1 MEDWH
6 ILFASTF
13 LIGLLIYLILPK
25 FLQPGVFFQF
35 DAIRRSG
42 ELTLRIE
49 DSYFQGMITEV
60 QRIELLN
67 RVSTNAIN
75 LLLIRRK
82 LNRILSVENSKL
94 IGDQII
100 PKDWYDSSHPL
111 IISKFKF
118 HKDVVSDIREM
129 VDCANSG
136 NHRASLTMAGRVLEQ
151 ILNQLLSDN
160 EISIDP
166 NFGIGQKIGL
176 ARKADVYLDP
186 AMMDIWNIINKQR
199 IAGVHAKEAV
209 PIPSKDQVM
218 MVIHAIKDCLSRILN
233 EEGLNDD

>member
-13 LIGLLIYLILPK
+13 LIGLLIYIILPK
-25 FLQPGVFFQF
+25 FLQPGFFFQL
-35 DAIRRSG
+35 DSKLRSKD
-42 ELTLRIE
+42 LTLRIE
-49 DSYFQGMITEV
+49 DSYFQGMITDI
-60 QRIELLN
+60 QRVELLN
-67 RVSTNAIN
+67 RVSTNSIT

-82 LNRILSVENSKL
+82 LNRILSVENSKRN
-94 IGDQII
+94 GGEII

-129 VDCANSG
+129 VDCANNG

-151 ILNQLLSDN
+151 ILNQLLDDH
-160 EISIDP
+160 EISIDT
-166 NFGIGQKIGL
+166 NFGIGKKIGL
-176 ARKADVYLDP
+176 ARESDIYFDP

-199 IAGVHAKEAV
+199 IAGVHAKETV
-209 PIPSKDQVM
+209 PIPSKDQVL
-218 MVIHAIKDCLSRILN
+218 MVIHAIKDCLSRILKN
-233 EEGLNDD
+233 ED